1 MDGSATAR
9 RVATRH
15 LDYRHTQR
23 PVLSVILTLLLF
35 PFFLYLSFVAHEEMR
50 KLIET
55 MPHPT
60 RVDSLSWKLKYFYE
74 SCTALEHIVVPE
86 QKLIRVIDQMGMEMH
101 TLSLF
106 SFITIRYLSFLPY
119 PLELIAISQYFEMER
134 EILYKIN
141 VNLYTLYNMCVGR
154 FSVMMESKICF
165 FFLFLF
171 SMDWNNAG
179 GWGVLRSFSVYSWN
193 FRMVLRRLHAEYGVN
208 AFFRVDV
215 VAHPNFPDKSIVR
228 VSFSFLSFSFLDIFA
243 NSVECVCLVESP
255 FAWRFGPGWLAQS

>member
-1 MDGSATAR
+1 MGCGFKKTPQKNCRAWYTRINYKVSRRVLHIIKTTDWKKEEKKKRVGGGDGRLGDAR

-134 EILYKIN
+134 EILSKIN
-141 VNLYTLYNMCVGR
+141 FNLYTLCNMCGS
-154 FSVMMESKICF
+154 FFCDDGIKNMF
-165 FFLFLF
+165 FFLF
-171 SMDWNNAG
+171 S
-179 GWGVLRSFSVYSWN
+179 SFFN
-193 FRMVLRRLHAEYGVN
+193 GLE
-208 AFFRVDV
+208 
-215 VAHPNFPDKSIVR
+215 
-228 VSFSFLSFSFLDIFA
+228 
-243 NSVECVCLVESP
+243 
-255 FAWRFGPGWLAQS
+255 

>member
-1 MDGSATAR
+1 VLHIIKTTDWKKEEKKKRVGGGDGRLGDAR

-165 FFLFLF
+165 FFLFF
-171 SMDWNNAG
+171 FFQWTGIMQVAG
-179 GWGVLRSFSVYSWN
+179 EFCGVSPSIRGTSAWSCDGCMPSTASTLSSALTLS
-193 FRMVLRRLHAEYGVN
+193 LI
-208 AFFRVDV
+208 
-215 VAHPNFPDKSIVR
+215 PTFPTRAS
-228 VSFSFLSFSFLDIFA
+228 S
-243 NSVECVCLVESP
+243 E
-255 FAWRFGPGWLAQS
+255 

>member
-1 MDGSATAR
+1 
-9 RVATRH
+9 
-15 LDYRHTQR
+15 
-23 PVLSVILTLLLF
+23 
-35 PFFLYLSFVAHEEMR
+35 
-50 KLIET
+50 
-55 MPHPT
+55 
-60 RVDSLSWKLKYFYE
+60 
-74 SCTALEHIVVPE
+74 
-86 QKLIRVIDQMGMEMH
+86 
-101 TLSLF
+101 
-106 SFITIRYLSFLPY
+106 
-119 PLELIAISQYFEMER
+119 
-134 EILYKIN
+134 
-141 VNLYTLYNMCVGR
+141 VGR

-165 FFLFLF
+165 FFFFLLF

-255 FAWRFGPGWLAQS
+255 FAWRFGPAGWPKVKKGKEEKQASDSSDSNKIASNVGFPFLYLRPPIFLLFTEIGYFLSLSKAFL